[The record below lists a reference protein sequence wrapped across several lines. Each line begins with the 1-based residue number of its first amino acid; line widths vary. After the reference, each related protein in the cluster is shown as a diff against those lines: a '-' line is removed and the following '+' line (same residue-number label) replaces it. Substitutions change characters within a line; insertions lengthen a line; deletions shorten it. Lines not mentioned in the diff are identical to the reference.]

1 MILFDCEKLLKYL
14 NSRTNEEIE
23 QDTVLAKGDT
33 TVSNTVIGN
42 WKHLKKGIEKARI
55 EALNIAV
62 FDDVEILCTKIN
74 QDSSTLNAKRVF
86 NMLVRDYKNYSE
98 KLKLYIT
105 DKNKDTPLVKYM
117 TGILKVNVESM
128 KNKSVDYLPG
138 RSVDLS
144 MLYECGQNLN
154 TSYTKSG
161 IVAGLKTLVGLK
173 LVEAFR
179 VIETANGYFD
189 TKQLSKEDIIKDDSI
204 LYRLSINGCAEYI
217 KEKN

>member
-1 MILFDCEKLLKYL
+1 MSLFDREKLLKYL
-14 NSRTNEEIE
+14 NSKTNEEIQ
-23 QDTVLAKGDT
+23 QDTVLAKEDA
-33 TVSNTVIGN
+33 TVSDIAIGN
-42 WKHLKKGIEKARI
+42 WKHLKKGIEKARA

-62 FDDVEILCTKIN
+62 FDDVEILCAKIN
-74 QDSSTLNAKRVF
+74 QDNSTLNAKRVF
-86 NMLVRDYKNYSE
+86 NMLVRDYENYRE

-117 TGILKVNVESM
+117 TDVLKVNVESM
-128 KNKSVDYLPG
+128 KNKSVNYLPG

-161 IVAGLKTLVGLK
+161 IVAGLRVLVGLK

-179 VIETANGYFD
+179 VIKTANGHFD
-189 TKQLSKEDIIKDDSI
+189 TKLLSKEDITKDDSI

-217 KEKN
+217 KEKG